1 MRQLEDKH
9 REGRRRG
16 RTKANRRLQL
26 GEVVDS
32 FAAPPAPSA
41 SGASGAESLTRTE
54 SGTNVTVQEDEDQDE
69 KELEAALKVRAPVR
83 DPLAWPQDDFDI
95 NGDWAD
101 WD

>member
-9 REGRRRG
+9 REGRRRR
-16 RTKANRRLQL
+16 RTKANRQLQL

-32 FAAPPAPSA
+32 FGAPPGPSE
-41 SGASGAESLTRTE
+41 SGAESLTREET
-54 SGTNVTVQEDEDQDE
+54 GTNSTVEEDEDQDE

-83 DPLAWPQDDFDI
+83 DPLAWPEDDFDI